1 MGNNQRINKKDVIA
15 LLTKKQK
22 NLVVPLTT
30 YYFVRFKIE
39 SLDKGVTV
47 NATTLNKKITRKTHV
62 YFSRSSFFLSLL
74 LYHYNTPTLAII
86 LSAHTLFFIYYVH
99 FSMYYYHIVYFAT
112 STKTV

>member
-15 LLTKKQK
+15 LLTKKRK

-74 LYHYNTPTLAII
+74 LYHYNTPTCIYFFVC
-86 LSAHTLFFIYYVH
+86 AHSFFSYTMCT
-99 FSMYYYHIVYFAT
+99 FSMYYYHTVYFAT
-112 STKTV
+112 